1 MIASAMTVLLAML
14 LAGCGHKRVKFESIE
29 DFKTTPSKVGVYVG
43 STAESVLTKDYPL
56 VEQVYI
62 YSVGDMVLNLKQGNI
77 DSFVMDRPTI
87 NYLKKEYPELTIID
101 TPLTDSSF
109 GAALSDSFG
118 NSEKAEQ
125 FNEFLRRIKIDG
137 TEEEMKELWFAG
149 DSNDVRVVPFSELPD
164 INGVVSVAAA
174 TENIP
179 YVMLSNSKITGYEI
193 DIIYRFCKEYGYA
206 MKCESLSWG
215 AMISGTTA
223 GDYDIGVGNNMLSEQ
238 RDGNMIFSEP
248 EGSYEIIFVTIG
260 DDEAGNQ
267 STDILKRFKKTVLN
281 EDRWKLIL
289 AGIGKTLLITV
300 GAVICGTI
308 LGFILFML
316 CRKKNR
322 FWCRF
327 ADFFSW
333 LIDGFPIVVL
343 LMFGY
348 YIIFANFDINA
359 LVVCIMTFSLTFA
372 SGCLGML
379 RSSVGSIDEGQMR
392 AALGLGFRE
401 RRAFFRIILPQAV
414 CIMKPAYISLIA
426 QTLKGT
432 AIVGYITV
440 EDLTRSVDLIRSI
453 TFDALFPIIISA
465 IIYFL
470 LAWLLGALVKP
481 LLELFDKRRR
491 SQAQIRKEV
500 GDE

>member
-1 MIASAMTVLLAML
+1 MVAFLMML
-14 LAGCGHKRVKFESIE
+14 LAGCGRERKKFETFD
-29 DFKTTPSKVGVYVG
+29 DFNTTPAKVGVYLG
-43 STAESVLTKDYPL
+43 STAEEALSKDFPL

-62 YSVGDMVLNLKQGNI
+62 NTVGDMVLNLTQGNI
-77 DSFVMDRPTI
+77 DSFVMDCPTI
-87 NYLKKEYPELTIID
+87 NYLKQEYPEISIID
-101 TPLTDSSF
+101 TPVTTSF
-109 GAALSDSFG
+109 FAAALSNSFAHSTKG
-118 NSEKAEQ
+118 EQ
-125 FNEFLRRIKIDG
+125 FNEFIRKIRSDG
-137 TEEEMKELWFAG
+137 TAGQMQDLWFAG
-149 DSNDVRVVPFSELPD
+149 DNENIRAIPFEELPD
-164 INGVVSVAAA
+164 INGVVKVAAA
-174 TENIP
+174 TENLP
-179 YVMLSNSKITGYEI
+179 YVMISNNKVTGYEI
-193 DIIYRFCKEYGYA
+193 DLIYRFCKEYGYA

-215 AMISGTTA
+215 AMMNGTTA
-223 GDYDIGVGNNMLSEQ
+223 GDYDIGVGNNMLSDQ
-238 RDGNMIFSEP
+238 RKGNVIFSEP
-248 EGSYEIIFVTIG
+248 EGSYDIVFAVYADGE
-260 DDEAGNQ
+260 EAKE
-267 STDILKRFKKTVLN
+267 SIDLAARFRRTVIN
-281 EDRWKLIL
+281 EDRWLMIL
-289 AGIGKTLLITV
+289 AGIGKTLIITI

-308 LGFILFML
+308 LGFALFML

-327 ADFFSW
+327 ADFYSW

-348 YIIFANFDINA
+348 YIVFANFDINA

-372 SGCLGML
+372 SGFLGML
-379 RSSVGSIDEGQMR
+379 RSSVGSIDEGQMK

-465 IIYFL
+465 VIYFL

-491 SQAQIRKEV
+491 SRVQIRKEI